1 VDLRSRS
8 RSGAVVSSAVAAI
21 GLDGLRLVV
30 WGLGETVEA
39 ARVDAIE
46 HLDDCAWV
54 AEREPAEYAD
64 DTIVRYADVDDE
76 QRTRIVA
83 GEIDC
88 ADLGIA

>member
-1 VDLRSRS
+1 MDLRSRS

-21 GLDGLRLVV
+21 GSDGTRPVV

-46 HLDDCAWV
+46 HLDDCAWA
-54 AEREPAEYAD
+54 AEREPADYAD